1 MAATTHD
8 GEHADHPG
16 RTAAVVRMRAAGV
29 AEPAVRAFVRH
40 HEALASGATGLVR
53 EADVEPVEPPV
64 HLHDL
69 PEDPAAGRAALDAT
83 AVVVL
88 NGGLGTSMGLSGPKS
103 LLPVRDGL
111 TFLDLTVRQ
120 VLALREATGARL
132 PLLLLDSFAT
142 RDATLARL
150 AAYPDLA
157 VDGLPLDVLQSREPK
172 LRADDLSPVDHPP
185 DPRLEWCPPGHGD
198 LYPTLA
204 ASGVLDA
211 LLERG
216 YRQLFVSNVDNLGAV
231 PDARMAAWFAAAG
244 VGYAAEV
251 CPRTEMDRKG
261 GHLVRRRADGR
272 LVLRDTAQTAEED
285 LVHAT
290 DGRRHPWA
298 HTNNLWLDLVR
309 LRELL
314 ERHGGALPL
323 PLIRNPKTV
332 DPTDPTS
339 TPVVQ
344 VESAMGGAVGLFDD
358 AVAVGVGRDRFAP
371 VKTTDELLLLRSDG
385 YAVGPATRY
394 RLEAQ
399 VDPLPVVTLDRRYY
413 RFVHDLDTRFPAGA
427 PSLREAVGLDVEG
440 DWTFG
445 AGVVVRGQV
454 RLGDE
459 GGARRVPDGTVLTGP
474 QDTTTEGAR

>member
-1 MAATTHD
+1 MAETTHD
-8 GEHADHPG
+8 GTHADHPG
-16 RTAAVVRMRAAGV
+16 RAEAVARMRAAGV
-29 AEPAVRAFVRH
+29 GEPAVRAFVRH
-40 HEALASGATGLVR
+40 HEALVSGATGLVR
-53 EADVEPVEPPV
+53 EVDVEPASPQV
-64 HLHDL
+64 LLDDL
-69 PEDPAAGRAALDAT
+69 PDDPDAGRAALDAT
-83 AVVVL
+83 AVAVL

-103 LLPVRDGL
+103 LLPVHDGL
-111 TFLDLTVRQ
+111 TFLDVTVRQ

-172 LRADDLSPVDHPP
+172 LRADDLSPVDHPA

-211 LLERG
+211 LLEQG

-231 PDARMAAWFAAAG
+231 PDARLAAWFAAEGA
-244 VGYAAEV
+244 GYAAEV

-272 LVLRDTAQTAEED
+272 LLLRDTAQTAEEE
-285 LVHAT
+285 LVHFT
-290 DGRRHPWA
+290 DGDRHPWA
-298 HTNNLWLDLVR
+298 HTNNLWLDLIR

-314 ERHGGALPL
+314 ERHGGSLPL

-344 VESAMGGAVGLFDD
+344 VESAMGGAVELFDD
-358 AVAVGVGRDRFAP
+358 AVAVGVGRDRFVP
-371 VKTTDELLLLRSDG
+371 VKGTDELLLLRSDA
-385 YAVGPATRY
+385 YAVGPGTGY
-394 RLEAQ
+394 RLVAQ
-399 VDPLPVVTLDRRYY
+399 ADPLPVVTLDRRHY
-413 RFVHDLDTRFPAGA
+413 RFVHDLDARFPAGA
-427 PSLREAVGLDVEG
+427 PSLREAAGLEVEG

-445 AGVVVRGQV
+445 ADVVVRGRV
-454 RLGDE
+454 RLADE
-459 GGARRVPDGTVLTGP
+459 GGARRVPDGTVLEGSSA
-474 QDTTTEGAR
+474 EGAP